1 MRRGEA
7 VGVGIVLAAKD
18 AKSAKGV
25 VEGRRNWEGIP
36 RRPKGGVAEG
46 KTRSLGDGAPKA
58 GRGAG
63 LLAERQGLFYLSLK
77 CGGL

>member
-1 MRRGEA
+1 MGRGKGE
-7 VGVGIVLAAKD
+7 GV
-18 AKSAKGV
+18 
-25 VEGRRNWEGIP
+25 P

-58 GRGAG
+58 GRRAG
-63 LLAERQGLFYLSLK
+63 LLAERQGLFYSSLK